1 MAEGQRV
8 LEPGGIFALYDMYL
22 TPGGNIDAWLLDGY
36 AARNN
41 EPFMYQAR
49 NLDLERELRAA
60 GFVDVEIEISGLQ
73 TNSSLLSGEL
83 SQNRTHL
90 MSVITARTPV

>member
-1 MAEGQRV
+1 M
-8 LEPGGIFALYDMYL
+8 YDMYL

-49 NLDLERELRAA
+49 NLDLMEELTEA
-60 GFVDVEIEISGLQ
+60 GFVDIEIKLSGLQ
-73 TNSSLLSGEL
+73 VTPSLLNGEL
-83 SQNRTHL
+83 PQNRTHL
-90 MSVITARTPV
+90 MSVVTARKPE

>member
-1 MAEGQRV
+1 M
-8 LEPGGIFALYDMYL
+8 YDMYL

-49 NLDLERELRAA
+49 NLDLEKELTEA
-60 GFVDVEIEISGLQ
+60 GFVNIEIKLSGLQ
-73 TNSSLLSGEL
+73 VNPSLLSGEL
-83 SQNRTHL
+83 PQNRTHL
-90 MSVITARTPV
+90 MSVVTARKPE